1 MACSSLASNGS
12 SQIARQPFQLGEQ
25 FPSSAELTRIFG
37 RSQSARSVAQHG
49 APTCPIAAIPQS
61 SRAHF
66 APTTRRIGQPHWRID
81 SSRRRAS
88 SPCSSNVD
96 PASNGAPASP
106 KLGRWHGG
114 RYRYF
119 VVLGIYDRV
128 ERICVS
134 VYGQP
139 SCLVRLLLRVG
150 AVAHQAR
157 KRAVP
162 ASVSTRRLKPLP
174 ARVCLQTGAVAQLA
188 ERYVRNVQAR
198 GSIPLSSTPT
208 AKQQQTGD
216 KKCQCHGKKQ
226 TQQ

>member
-12 SQIARQPFQLGEQ
+12 SQIARQPIQLGEQ
-25 FPSSAELTRIFG
+25 LPSPIEFARIFG
-37 RSQSARSVAQHG
+37 WPQPARSVAQHG
-49 APTCPIAAIPQS
+49 APTCPIAAIPQC

-66 APTTRRIGQPHWRID
+66 APTTRRIWQPHWRID
-81 SSRRRAS
+81 SPRGSAS

-96 PASNGAPASP
+96 PTSNGAPASP
-106 KLGRWHGG
+106 KLGRRYGG
-114 RYRYF
+114 RYWYF

-128 ERICVS
+128 KRICVS

-150 AVAHQAR
+150 AATHQAR

-162 ASVSTRRLKPLP
+162 PSVSTRRLKPLP
-174 ARVCLQTGAVAQLA
+174 ARVCLQIGAVAQLA

-208 AKQQQTGD
+208 A
-216 KKCQCHGKKQ
+216 
-226 TQQ
+226 TQHEQGNIKWH